1 MWTLTPTESANVDA
15 SVGVTAGRTGYVV
28 AGGGGGGAR
37 GARRGGRAAGASAVV
52 VVVVVG
58 AVVVVGVV
66 AVYVVLRS
74 LESTA
79 RRLARMLRWAAAQV
93 TTGRCL
99 ALTRPSRRRSVMLAP
114 RRPVTRMTFWPATR
128 QAAQWRRPRGTSVMA
143 TRST

>member
-28 AGGGGGGAR
+28 AGAVDVVV
-37 GARRGGRAAGASAVV
+37 AFVAGASAVV
-52 VVVVVG
+52 VVVVFG

-66 AVYVVLRS
+66 AVYVVLRT

-128 QAAQWRRPRGTSVMA
+128 QAAQW
-143 TRST
+143 